1 MWGWDRWRPQ
11 AEGQLP
17 SADTR
22 YRCTASSSQP
32 GGVAI
37 FNHFH
42 SSENVRLYVCQKMNW
57 LWQIASLRSGIGA
70 DFGSFGSKISGFQV
84 SCGYKEK
91 YNSLG
96 LGLIELFPSIHPIML
111 PQYASALLLMAFG
124 FVLFCLVLFG
134 LGEKEEEAKTSQLKQ
149 SNRPVQ
155 KFYKIYRYYIH
166 KHDGPQP

>member
-1 MWGWDRWRPQ
+1 MWRPR
-11 AEGQLP
+11 AVGQLP
-17 SADTR
+17 SADSR

-42 SSENVRLYVCQKMNW
+42 SSENVRLFVCQKMNW

-111 PQYASALLLMAFG
+111 PQYASAFIIDGLWVCF
-124 FVLFCLVLFG
+124 VLFG

-149 SNRPVQ
+149 SNRPVH

-166 KHDGPQP
+166 KHDGHQP

>member
-1 MWGWDRWRPQ
+1 MWRPQ
-11 AEGQLP
+11 AVGQLP
-17 SADTR
+17 SADSR

-37 FNHFH
+37 FNHFQ
-42 SSENVRLYVCQKMNW
+42 SSENVRLFVCQKMNW

-91 YNSLG
+91 YNSLA

-134 LGEKEEEAKTSQLKQ
+134 FGEKEEEAKTSQLKQ
-149 SNRPVQ
+149 SDRPVH
-155 KFYKIYRYYIH
+155 KFYRIYRYYIH
-166 KHDGPQP
+166 KHDGHQP